1 MRRLIRDGLLWHRP
15 GGFRRSAAVTAAIVA
30 ATWMLARSAYAVDGA
45 TLTDGHAMLSL
56 DMAMASAYCGE
67 PSSFSRTIRIPL
79 DLGARMDRRH
89 EPLRSLAV
97 EKAGSLEAY
106 CGSID
111 TPFVNSENALMVL
124 ETALLRLAP
133 EMSLSQLGQALFLL
147 KVACLVAF
155 VLLLLDLGSS
165 LALAAATMM
174 CGLMLLQSMPDHVY
188 SNYPFFFALI
198 LALVALY
205 GFATKYRWATR
216 PAGLLAYGLAAGLLS
231 SFTANMRTSYLPVV
245 ALFFAAAL
253 VTELRAGRGVIG
265 WSTRALRG
273 GALLLSF
280 AVGYGGFQQGF
291 ITSQLP
297 EEGRFNSAHP
307 FGHPLVLAL
316 AVPENPL
323 SRELGIEW
331 ADAAGPRIASQ
342 VDPGVP
348 FLGARYNAA
357 LLKYYTALWQT
368 RARDMAAV
376 YYLKFSVAGE
386 DMLRVL
392 RASPGAAGW
401 GVMVL
406 LTPLGWLP
414 SGIWLLGLYIMTT
427 LGSFAF
433 YDRTGEP
440 AALVLALLSLAACL
454 VQVEAGMIFSIF
466 VKQYHNYAAFYALF
480 VSLLGVQAVGN
491 GASWLVAGNPRKA
504 EITP

>member
-15 GGFRRSAAVTAAIVA
+15 DGFRRSAAVAAAIVA

-45 TLTDGHAMLSL
+45 SLTDGHAILSL
-56 DMAMASAYCGE
+56 DMAMASAYCGA
-67 PSSFSRTIRIPL
+67 PSSFSRTIRVPL
-79 DLGARMDRRH
+79 DLGASMERRH

-111 TPFVNSENALMVL
+111 TPFVNSENALMVV
-124 ETALLRLAP
+124 ETAILRLAP
-133 EMSLSQLGQALFLL
+133 DISLSQLGQALFLF
-147 KVACLVAF
+147 KVAGLVAF

-188 SNYPFFFALI
+188 SNYPFFFALV

-205 GFATKYRWATR
+205 GFATKYRWAGR
-216 PAGLLAYGLAAGLLS
+216 PAGLLAYGLAAGVLS

-245 ALFFAAAL
+245 ALFFAVAL
-253 VTELRAGRGVIG
+253 VEELRRRGAVIG
-265 WSTRALRG
+265 WPTRLIRG
-273 GALLLSF
+273 ATLLLFF
-280 AVGYGGFQQGF
+280 AVGFGGFQQGL

-331 ADAAGPRIASQ
+331 SDPIGPRLASQ

-357 LLKYYTALWQT
+357 LLQYYAALWRT

-376 YYLKFSVAGE
+376 YYLKFSVAGA

-392 RASPGAAGW
+392 RASPGVAGW

-406 LTPLGWLP
+406 LTPLSWLP
-414 SGIWLLGLYIMTT
+414 SGIWLLGLYAMTT
-427 LGSFAF
+427 LGAFAF
-433 YDRTGEP
+433 YYRKGEP

-454 VQVEAGMIFSIF
+454 TQVEAAMIFSIF
-466 VKQYHNYAAFYALF
+466 VKQYHNYSAFYALF
-480 VSLLGVQAVGN
+480 VSLLAVQAVANAAWHRVVGPRVAIGN
-491 GASWLVAGNPRKA
+491 
-504 EITP
+504 